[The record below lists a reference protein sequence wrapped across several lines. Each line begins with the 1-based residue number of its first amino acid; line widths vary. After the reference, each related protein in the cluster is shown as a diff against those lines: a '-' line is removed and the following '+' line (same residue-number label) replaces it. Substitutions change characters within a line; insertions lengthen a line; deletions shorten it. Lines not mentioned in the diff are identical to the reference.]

1 MKKYA
6 QFFRGDHPLLGSDSI
21 LQLDG
26 RYGVSRCINE
36 IIPHIKRLNHNMD
49 SKITK
54 FEIREYS
61 DSGSNKFN
69 VYCLVYTG
77 II

>member
-26 RYGVSRCINE
+26 RYGVARCINE
-36 IIPHIKRLNHNMD
+36 IIPHVKKLNKNMNYN
-49 SKITK
+49 ITK
-54 FEIREYS
+54 FEIRNCS
-61 DSGSNKFN
+61 KSSNIFI
-69 VYCLVYTG
+69 VYRLLHTG
-77 II
+77 VI